1 MASPLLR
8 ILLAA
13 VALVAACAAPAAA
26 QAPVGAAPDPAA
38 IADQMAAR
46 WVALQRPSGSFPD
59 SIRQQRGWG
68 RYGEAGLG
76 YGLMLS
82 GLRAGRPDWIQA
94 GARAQ
99 RFAIA
104 QALDRSSVFESM
116 LIASGYNLLRLRA
129 PQTPLFVTDRGA
141 WEGYLRD
148 IRPLFD
154 ASIKQPYLSSNK
166 YLVEAVL
173 GLELHN
179 TGLASETR
187 GATLNVPGEARRRAL
202 HIIDELV
209 PERVG
214 MLRGRADGHRTT
226 ALSDRYAQP
235 PAYHALAA
243 GFLARAIDLAGG
255 AANRRARKALRI
267 AVRTMWAYQSPDGDV
282 AYMGRSQ
289 GQAWALAFALLASAR
304 AAGRGCDDQTQD
316 FLAVGDRAVRRLGAL
331 HPVGPDGMAIVP
343 SANGPATIPAL
354 DDYAGDVVY
363 NGLTLTALEWAI
375 KDTRRRPGCL
385 PDAIMAERARADA
398 VLRFETGT
406 FAVLRRGRVWMA
418 VKRASQGDDPRTG
431 FGLRALKYL
440 GDDGRWVDLMPAAP
454 RLAGA
459 PTTLG
464 PALIPRSGRLAV
476 PKGAHLKTTN
486 GRITIDGG
494 WVTPKGKW
502 VRRGIFRWIPTR
514 RGVRMVVPAKRR
526 DTILTSS
533 LFTGRPA
540 AAGRIAATRR
550 TTVRVGGTPTVGV
563 QGPLASTTS
572 LDAWRADFTIRP
584 RGKKLTIRVEA
595 PPPPA

>member
-1 MASPLLR
+1 MAFPLFR
-8 ILLAA
+8 ILLVA
-13 VALVAACAAPAAA
+13 VALLAACAAPAAA
-26 QAPVGAAPDPAA
+26 QAPVGASPDPAA
-38 IADQMAAR
+38 IADRMAAR

-82 GLRAGRPDWIQA
+82 GLRAGRPEWIQA

-104 QALDRSSVFESM
+104 QALDRNSVFENM

-129 PQTPLFVTDRGA
+129 PATPLFATDRPA
-141 WEGYLRD
+141 WEAYLRD

-154 ASIKQPYLSSNK
+154 ASIKKPYLSSNK

-179 TGLASETR
+179 SGLASPTR
-187 GATLNVPGEARRRAL
+187 GTTLNVPDEALRRSL
-202 HIIDELV
+202 HIIGELV
-209 PERVG
+209 PERAD
-214 MLRGRADGHRTT
+214 MLRGRAAGHRIT
-226 ALSDRYAQP
+226 ALSDRYAEP

-255 AANRRARKALRI
+255 GASAEARKALRV

-289 GQAWALAFALLASAR
+289 GQSWALAFAMLASER
-304 AAGRGCDDQTQD
+304 AAGGGCDDQTQD
-316 FLAVGDRAVRRLGAL
+316 FLAIGDRALRRLGAL
-331 HPVGPDGMAIVP
+331 HPVGPSGMAIVP

-363 NGLTLTALEWAI
+363 NGLTLTALEWAL
-375 KDTRRRPGCL
+375 KDARARPGCL
-385 PDAIMAERARADA
+385 PDAIMAERPHADA
-398 VLRFETGT
+398 VFPFETGT

-418 VKRASQGDDPRTG
+418 VKRVTQGDDPRAS

-454 RLAGA
+454 RIAGA

-464 PALIPRSGRLAV
+464 PALIPRSGRLAL
-476 PKGAHLKTTN
+476 PKGAHLKTRR

-494 WVTPKGKW
+494 WVTPEGKW
-502 VRRGIFRWIPTR
+502 VRRGIFKWIPTP

-526 DTILTSS
+526 DTILATS

-540 AAGRIAATRR
+540 AAGRIAAAAGTA
-550 TTVRVGGTPTVGV
+550 VRVGGAPTVAV
-563 QGPLASTTS
+563 QGPFASTTS
-572 LDAWRADFTIRP
+572 LDTWRADFTIRP
-584 RGKKLTIRVEA
+584 RGKRLTIRVEA
-595 PPPPA
+595 PAPAA